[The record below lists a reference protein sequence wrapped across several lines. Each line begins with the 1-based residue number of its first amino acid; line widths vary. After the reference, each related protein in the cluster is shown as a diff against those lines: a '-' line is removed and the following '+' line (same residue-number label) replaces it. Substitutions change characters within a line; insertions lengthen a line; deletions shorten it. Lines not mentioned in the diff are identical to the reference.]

1 MRRLSSLFGDCCT
14 LLGLGPGYL
23 SLVFCEG
30 SDRLRACGSC
40 ALGHGSDPSY
50 GAPHRKH
57 EWDKH
62 GTCAAQVDALNSEKK
77 YFGKSLDLY
86 KQIDLNRCVDIALC
100 DRPGAGPLVGFPAS
114 SLSVMVL
121 KVVWWAHF

>member
-14 LLGLGPGYL
+14 LLGL

-30 SDRLRACGSC
+30 SDRLSACNSC
-40 ALGHGSDPSY
+40 TLEHGSDPSY
-50 GAPHRKH
+50 GEPHRKH

-86 KQIDLNRCVDIALC
+86 RQIDLNRCVDLSVC
-100 DRPGAGPLVGFPAS
+100 DRPGAGPLGMSTTFLPTA
-114 SLSVMVL
+114 
-121 KVVWWAHF
+121 